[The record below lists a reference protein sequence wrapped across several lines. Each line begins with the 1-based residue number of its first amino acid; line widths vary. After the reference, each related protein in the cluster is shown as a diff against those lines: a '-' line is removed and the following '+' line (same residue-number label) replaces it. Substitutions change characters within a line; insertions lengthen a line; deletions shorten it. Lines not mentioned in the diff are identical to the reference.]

1 MTVKILAGIAWWGV
15 ALCAPV
21 WLAAQQRLTLRLL
34 PTDATAQTLASITAW
49 RQVHADSAAAVAE
62 ARRVLQQAHEA
73 GYLEASADTLLRTDS
88 ATLTALIHLG
98 PLFYWRVWQPGN
110 VPEEVLRA
118 AKIKPTQW
126 EGKPI
131 RWPQVRNMQQRLLHH
146 YEQQGFAFA
155 KVHLQTAFA
164 DAHRMDATWQ
174 VEPGPLMRMGKLS
187 VEGRLKISPY
197 FLRQYLG
204 IRPGQPFR
212 QAQVLR
218 IPQRLQELPFAEVKA
233 DPLLTLQP
241 DSSADLTLFLEPR
254 KAGRFD
260 FLIGVLPNSAQL
272 GRMLIT
278 GTLLAD
284 FYNQLGKGERLM
296 LSFERLRPET
306 QQIQLQLQYPYILQ
320 LPFSLDSRFHL
331 YKRDTTFLNLE
342 YHLGAGYQAENATLW
357 KAFAHQRSSRL
368 LGFNERLL
376 LQTQKL
382 PADQDVTFTAFGME
396 LGSQRLD
403 YRLNPRRGWS
413 GVLRVAAGTR
423 LIRPNSRITA
433 LGLSALYDSLVL
445 RSAQYRLE
453 FQGQYFV
460 PLFRT
465 AAWRLAAQGGYLIS
479 SQAPFRNEQY
489 RIGGN
494 RLLRGFDEEFF
505 FASEYTVSTAEFR
518 LLIGPNAY
526 LYTFLDAGLLRDRH
540 SQADRRFGAYGFGT
554 GITLETR
561 AGLLGLS
568 MALGAYSNVPLD
580 WSAPKVHIGYVG
592 LF

>member
-1 MTVKILAGIAWWGV
+1 MRILAGIAWWSLG
-15 ALCAPV
+15 LCAPV
-21 WLAAQQRLTLRLL
+21 WLTAQQRLTLRLL
-34 PTDATAQTLASITAW
+34 PTDTTAQALARIATW
-49 RQVHADSAAAVAE
+49 RPVHPDSASAAAEV
-62 ARRVLQQAHEA
+62 RRVLQQAHEA
-73 GYLEASADTLLRTDS
+73 GYLEASADTLLRADS
-88 ATLTALIHLG
+88 AALTALVHLG
-98 PLFYWRVWQPGN
+98 PRFYWRAWLSGN
-110 VPEEVLRA
+110 VPTEVLKA
-118 AKIKPTQW
+118 AKIRPIQW
-126 EGKPI
+126 EGKPVQ
-131 RWPQVRNMQQRLLHH
+131 WPQVQSMQQRLLQH

-155 KVHLQTAFA
+155 KIQLQTSFA
-164 DAHRMDATWQ
+164 EAHYMDAAWR
-174 VEPGPLMRMGKLS
+174 VEPGPLIRMGKLN

-197 FLRQYLG
+197 FLKQYLG
-204 IRPGQPFR
+204 IRPGQPFK
-212 QAQVLR
+212 QSQVLR
-218 IPQRLQELPFAEVKA
+218 IPQRLRELPFAEVKA
-233 DPLLTLQP
+233 DPLLIFQP

-260 FLIGVLPNSAQL
+260 FLIGVLPNSAQV

-306 QQIQLQLQYPYILQ
+306 QQIQLQLNYPYILQ
-320 LPFSLDSRFHL
+320 LPFSLDGRFHL

-357 KAFAHQRSSRL
+357 KAFAQQRSSRL

-376 LQTQKL
+376 LQTRKL

-413 GVLRVAAGTR
+413 GVLRAAAGTR

-433 LGLSALYDSLVL
+433 LGLAELYDSLIL

-460 PLFRT
+460 PLFR
-465 AAWRLAAQGGYLIS
+465 AATWRLAAQGGYLIS
-479 SQAPFRNEQY
+479 AQAPFRNEQY

-505 FASEYTVSTAEFR
+505 FVSEYTVSTAEFR
-518 LLIGPNAY
+518 LLIGPNTY

-540 SQADRRFGAYGFGT
+540 SQVDRRFGAYGFGT

-568 MALGAYSNVPLD
+568 VALGAYSDVPLD

>member
-1 MTVKILAGIAWWGV
+1 M
-15 ALCAPV
+15 
-21 WLAAQQRLTLRLL
+21 Q
-34 PTDATAQTLASITAW
+34 
-49 RQVHADSAAAVAE
+49 
-62 ARRVLQQAHEA
+62 
-73 GYLEASADTLLRTDS
+73 
-88 ATLTALIHLG
+88 
-98 PLFYWRVWQPGN
+98 
-110 VPEEVLRA
+110 
-118 AKIKPTQW
+118 
-126 EGKPI
+126 
-131 RWPQVRNMQQRLLHH
+131 WPQVQSMQQRLLQY

-155 KVHLQTAFA
+155 KVRLQTAFA
-164 DAHRMDATWQ
+164 DACHVDAAWQ
-174 VEPGPLMRMGKLS
+174 VEPGPLMRMGNLS

-212 QAQVLR
+212 QMQVLR
-218 IPQRLQELPFAEVKA
+218 IPQRLRELPFAEVKA
-233 DPLLTLQP
+233 DPLLTFLP
-241 DSSADLTLFLEPR
+241 DSSTDLTLFLEPR

-260 FLIGVLPNSAQL
+260 FLIGVLPNSTQV

-306 QQIQLQLQYPYILQ
+306 QQIQLQANYPYILQ
-320 LPFSLDSRFHL
+320 LPFSLDGRFHL

-342 YHLGAGYQAENATLW
+342 YHLGAAYQAENATLW
-357 KAFAHQRSSRL
+357 KAFAQQRSSRL
-368 LGFNERLL
+368 LSLNERLL

-382 PADQDVTFTAFGME
+382 PTDQDVNFTAFGVE
-396 LGSQRLD
+396 LGSQHLD

-413 GVLRVAAGTR
+413 GMLRAAAGTR

-433 LGLSALYDSLVL
+433 LGLAELYDSLVL

-460 PLFRT
+460 PLFRVAT
-465 AAWRLAAQGGYLIS
+465 WRLATQGGYLIS
-479 SQAPFRNEQY
+479 VQAPFRNEQY

-526 LYTFLDAGLLRDRH
+526 LYTFLDAGLLRDRQ
-540 SQADRRFGAYGFGT
+540 SQANERFGAYGFGT
-554 GITLETR
+554 GITMETR

-568 MALGAYSNVPLD
+568 VALGAYRNVPLD